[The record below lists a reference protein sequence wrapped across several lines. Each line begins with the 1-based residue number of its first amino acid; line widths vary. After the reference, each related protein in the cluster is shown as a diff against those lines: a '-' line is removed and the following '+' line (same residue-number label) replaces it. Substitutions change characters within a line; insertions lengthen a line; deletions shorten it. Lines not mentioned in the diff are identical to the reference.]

1 MFDFVLFFLIFL
13 PVMDIIRQLSSLDQ
27 VKKLLITGLVT
38 SLIGSYFVYTSVLA
52 GKFFN
57 IFLICT

>member
-13 PVMDIIRQLSSLDQ
+13 PLMDVIRQVSSLGY

-38 SLIGSYFVYTSVLA
+38 SLIGSYFVYASILA
-52 GKFFN
+52 GKSSSPP
-57 IFLICT
+57 